1 MKYITCEDYDG
12 TNTPNHTIDLKTAF
26 IEVTEP
32 TTFGPFEMPKGKTPF
47 NGNTYMKFLM
57 DINAVTIRSG
67 ASVNTHNL
75 GTWEAS
81 LNAPINVAN
90 EVDLKNLTADVVY
103 RVYTVVVSADSWH
116 ITRHCMFNWA
126 ACFTWKM
133 F

>member
-32 TTFGPFEMPKGKTPF
+32 TTFGPFEIPKGGKMQF
-47 NGNTYMKFLM
+47 NGNTYMKFDM
-57 DINAVTIRSG
+57 DINAVSIRSG
-67 ASVNTHNL
+67 ASVNTRSL

-90 EVDLKNLTADVVY
+90 EAEIKNLTADVVY
-103 RVYTVVVSADSWH
+103 RVYTVVVSASG
-116 ITRHCMFNWA
+116 
-126 ACFTWKM
+126 
-133 F
+133 